1 MNRRNMLKFTTAA
14 GAAAL
19 IAPGIS
25 FADANGL
32 TWTHFPAGENGFF
45 RAPVL
50 IQGDTEAVLIDGGFT
65 LLDGRALSEEIKATG
80 KTLTTI
86 YIS

>member
-1 MNRRNMLKFTTAA
+1 MMNRRDLLKLSTAA

-25 FADANGL
+25 FADTKGL

-50 IQGDTEAVLIDGGFT
+50 IQGETD
-65 LLDGRALSEEIKATG
+65 LLP
-80 KTLTTI
+80 
-86 YIS
+86 